1 MKNLMMFIGNDL
13 IESVPLNAADIRQ
26 PGYLGN
32 FKRKLKLKY
41 SLLLQEYPDPPEF
54 LVVDPDPGTPPAGN
68 TPHPGSHH

>member
-13 IESVPLNAADIRQ
+13 IESVPLNSADIRV

-32 FKRKLKLKY
+32 FKRKLKIKY

-54 LVVDPDPGTPPAGN
+54 LVVDPDPQTPSPN
-68 TPHPGSHH
+68 TSPGKNTH

>member
-13 IESVPLNAADIRQ
+13 IESVPLNPADIRQ

-54 LVVDPDPGTPPAGN
+54 LVVDPDPQTPAKTEP
-68 TPHPGSHH
+68 PGPVH